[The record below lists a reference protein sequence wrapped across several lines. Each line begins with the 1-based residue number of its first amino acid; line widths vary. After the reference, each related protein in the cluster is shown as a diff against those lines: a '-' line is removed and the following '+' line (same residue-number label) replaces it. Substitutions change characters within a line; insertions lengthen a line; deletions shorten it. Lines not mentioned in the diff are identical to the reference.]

1 MRFMLSIL
9 AFLAVLLAPAGMLG
23 SHAAMAMPQH
33 AAASADPCSEKQQHD
48 GQQSQAMIDCALAC
62 SALASNEALIADEP
76 APDAAAPDARPSL
89 ALHGMRP
96 EAATPPPRSS

>member
-1 MRFMLSIL
+1 MRFVLSIL

-33 AAASADPCSEKQQHD
+33 VSASADPCSEKQQHG
-48 GQQSQAMIDCALAC
+48 GQKSQKMIDCGIAC
-62 SALASNEALIADEP
+62 SALASHQPTVADEP
-76 APDAAAPDARPSL
+76 EPDAAAPDALPAL

-96 EAATPPPRSS
+96 EAATPPPRFP

>member
-23 SHAAMAMPQH
+23 SHAAMAMPQQ
-33 AAASADPCSEKQQHD
+33 AAASADPCSEKQHEGEQD
-48 GQQSQAMIDCALAC
+48 QAMIDCALAC
-62 SALASNEALIADEP
+62 SALASHEPNIGDER
-76 APDAAAPDARPSL
+76 APDAAAPDALPSL

-96 EAATPPPRSS
+96 EAATPPPRFS